1 MFEELLDEI
10 EKEKDDKSNSPVNI
24 NLSQNMFIISDLFKQ
39 KMKELNSIP
48 ENELIELVKYS
59 YQSILD
65 HISTTT
71 DPNYINSFTN
81 TRFLK
86 VLIQVLSS
94 EKSISESNIR
104 CCNRLA
110 YDYFTLSATNP
121 TIKELLFG
129 LSKVVNRAKILQ
141 LLGIGGI
148 TEELAAYLALSA
160 NSDSNGIT
168 NVKRVNF
175 ILLQQPVSKM
185 TTQYIV
191 KIYEKLFDS
200 AKEIFI
206 GTITDAYKEA
216 TLDGMAQGD
225 SDKFK
230 SIETIYNREVDAA
243 IAILNSLPFEN
254 IKFVIREL
262 NGLILFNSY
271 TIDNFRCS
279 LRSMAE
285 TPDNFRVRT
294 AIEQVESFERKYL
307 F

>member
-1 MFEELLDEI
+1 MFDELLKDI
-10 EKEKDDKSNSPVNI
+10 ESDKNAVQDSPVDI
-24 NLSQNMFIISDLFKQ
+24 NLSENMFLISDLFKK

-48 ENELIELVKYS
+48 ENELMELVKYS

-65 HISTTT
+65 HISSTT
-71 DPNYINSFTN
+71 DPNYINSFVN
-81 TRFLK
+81 ARFLK
-86 VLIQVLSS
+86 ILIQVLSNN
-94 EKSISESNIR
+94 EKALSESNIR
-104 CCNRLA
+104 CCNKLA

-121 TIKELLFG
+121 TIKDLLFS
-129 LSKVVNRAKILQ
+129 LSKVVNRTKILQ
-141 LLGIGGI
+141 LLGIGI

-160 NSDSNGIT
+160 NSDTNGNI

-175 ILLQQPVSKM
+175 ILLQQPAEKM

-191 KIYEKLFDS
+191 KIYEKLFNS

-206 GTITDAYKEA
+206 GTITDAYKEP

-225 SDKFK
+225 SDKLK
-230 SIETIYNREVDAA
+230 SIKLIYDRQVDAA
-243 IAILNSLPFEN
+243 IAILNSLPYES

-271 TIDNFRCS
+271 NIDSFRCS
-279 LRSMAE
+279 LRAMAE
-285 TPDNFRVRT
+285 TPDNFRVRA
-294 AIEQVESFERKYL
+294 AIEQVESFEKKYL

>member
-1 MFEELLDEI
+1 M
-10 EKEKDDKSNSPVNI
+10 
-24 NLSQNMFIISDLFKQ
+24 
-39 KMKELNSIP
+39 
-48 ENELIELVKYS
+48 
-59 YQSILD
+59 
-65 HISTTT
+65 
-71 DPNYINSFTN
+71 
-81 TRFLK
+81 
-86 VLIQVLSS
+86 
-94 EKSISESNIR
+94 
-104 CCNRLA
+104 
-110 YDYFTLSATNP
+110 SATNP

-175 ILLQQPVSKM
+175 ILLQQPVNKM

-191 KIYEKLFDS
+191 KIYEKLFNS